1 MKYLFDIKKYNKIF
15 IFNSFLKI
23 IIFSFII
30 NQTFSDQCPVDKPI
44 LLSNGTCV
52 LKYCK
57 EEEYKNQNCSV
68 ANEIIKTQLIT
79 NIIWIGDKDFRYI
92 NFANYSN
99 GDMILETTSNPGNSK
114 RMFYGLKNNG
124 EYLFKTEGK
133 LTPYYSMKVS
143 NQEGNNNTLNNESE
157 FFIVKIK
164 EDGEEKEY
172 LISLS
177 MYSHYFELYDFQNEN
192 ISQITVTNFLQNTTI
207 FYPRFAISNILI
219 KNESFI
225 ILGFW
230 PNIKDIQYKKIL
242 INTKNIENG
251 TTINNTNIYLKN
263 PEILKK
269 YGKTISCFVTD
280 SQYIIFFYYYGSSEN
295 IFAYYNFSST
305 YNISFPYIKIKYYDS
320 TTKGFKDRFS
330 SSIELNY
337 NNIEF
342 NLLFFSIVL

>member
-99 GDMILETTSNPGNSK
+99 GDMIIETTSYPGNSK

-124 EYLFKTEGK
+124 EYLFQKEGK
-133 LTPYYSMKVS
+133 LTLYYSM
-143 NQEGNNNTLNNESE
+143 NYQ
-157 FFIVKIK
+157 
-164 EDGEEKEY
+164 
-172 LISLS
+172 
-177 MYSHYFELYDFQNEN
+177 
-192 ISQITVTNFLQNTTI
+192 
-207 FYPRFAISNILI
+207 
-219 KNESFI
+219 
-225 ILGFW
+225 
-230 PNIKDIQYKKIL
+230 
-242 INTKNIENG
+242 
-251 TTINNTNIYLKN
+251 
-263 PEILKK
+263 
-269 YGKTISCFVTD
+269 
-280 SQYIIFFYYYGSSEN
+280 
-295 IFAYYNFSST
+295 
-305 YNISFPYIKIKYYDS
+305 IKI
-320 TTKGFKDRFS
+320 
-330 SSIELNY
+330 IIIIIQNM
-337 NNIEF
+337 
-342 NLLFFSIVL
+342 NLKFLLQK